1 MRMVDY
7 VQMSKNIAEIIER
20 RGLTIQETAT
30 VMECSSKTIKNW
42 ISGRTKPTIRHL
54 FAFAKEMNVSINDII
69 VIR

>member
-1 MRMVDY
+1 MYELSPHNGRKSFY
-7 VQMSKNIAEIIER
+7 
-20 RGLTIQETAT
+20 GTAT

-54 FAFAKEMNVSINDII
+54 FAFAKEMNVSIDDII